1 MDEENSPRGLGTK
14 DQRRRR
20 TEETKGQGHRRDIG
34 ESTDPEIASKVAD
47 GVIWNNGGGQ
57 GPKRSVPLGE
67 REQKRSKV
75 PPRWREQ
82 RCLHGGERDKQDQ
95 SPNRRTKSKVDD
107 GEKLGQVREEELD
120 E

>member
-1 MDEENSPRGLGTK
+1 MVEEK
-14 DQRRRR
+14 DQRGCQ
-20 TEETKGQGHRRDIG
+20 TEETKAQVHRRDIG

-82 RCLHGGERDKQDQ
+82 GCLHDGERQAR
-95 SPNRRTKSKVDD
+95 SKSKSEDKVQSAKVD
-107 GEKLGQVREEELD
+107 GKENWVK
-120 E
+120 